1 MQYPTGSDASAR
13 IRVFVL
19 DDHEAIRRGVAEILH
34 ADPQIDLVGEGAT
47 AAEGR
52 RRIIATAPDVALL
65 DIHLPDGNGIDVC
78 RDVITA
84 VPGIRCLMFT
94 AYDEE
99 PAMRASVVA
108 GAAGFVSKSIH
119 GDALVRAIR
128 DVAAGRSLADPEL
141 HRAAVLQLSPPAVH
155 GLAESVL
162 GLREQQILRL
172 IAEGHTN
179 RQIGDRLGL
188 AEKTIRNNVSSLL
201 MKLGFERRTQAA
213 VFEADRRLHN
223 P

>member
-1 MQYPTGSDASAR
+1 MHHANGSAESSR

-19 DDHEAIRRGVAEILH
+19 DDHETIRRGVAEILR
-34 ADPQIDLVGEGAT
+34 ADPRMDLVGEAAT
-47 AAEGR
+47 AAEAR
-52 RRIIATAPDVALL
+52 RRIAATTPDVALL
-65 DIHLPDGNGIDVC
+65 DVHLPDGNGIDVC
-78 RDVITA
+78 RDMITA

-108 GAAGFVSKSIH
+108 GAAGFVSKTIH
-119 GDALVRAIR
+119 GDALLRAIH
-128 DVAAGRSLADPEL
+128 DVAAGRPVSSPEA
-141 HRAAVLQLSPPAVH
+141 RRTAVIQLTPPAVH
-155 GLAESVL
+155 GIAESTL

-179 RQIGDRLGL
+179 RQIGERLGL

-213 VFEADRRLHN
+213 VFEADRRH
-223 P
+223 PAH